1 MSARVLTP
9 DEVVAE
15 LRDGMTIG
23 IGGWGS
29 RRKPMALVRAI
40 LRSTLRD
47 LVVVSY
53 AGPDVGL
60 LVASGQ
66 ASRIVTGFA
75 TLDSIA
81 LEPHFRNARQRGTVE
96 LTELDEGMLHWGLL
110 AAAHRL
116 PFLPIRAGLGSDVMR
131 VNPGLRT
138 IRSPYGGADPFRGA
152 ETGGGTLLGSGA
164 ADEDRAANVGAG
176 RGVGGSEESNG
187 EDLIAMPALRL
198 DAALVHMNRAD
209 AAGNG
214 QYLGPDPYFDDLF
227 CLAAERAYVSCEQI
241 APALTGPPQSLLLNR
256 AMVHGVSETPNGAHF
271 TSCVPDYGR
280 DEEFQR
286 RYAAAAAQPEAWRAF
301 RAEYLDG
308 DEAAYQ
314 KAVRR

>member
-1 MSARVLTP
+1 MTP
-9 DEVVAE
+9 DEIAGE

-40 LRSTLRD
+40 LRSSLKD
-47 LVVVSY
+47 LTVVSY

-66 ASRIVTGFA
+66 AKRVVTGFA
-75 TLDSIA
+75 SLDSIA
-81 LEPHFRNARQRGTVE
+81 LEPHFRRARQNGTVE

-116 PFLPIRAGLGSDVMR
+116 PFLPIRAGLGSGVLE
-131 VNPGLRT
+131 VNPELRT
-138 IRSPYGGADPFRGA
+138 VRSPYPDPFG
-152 ETGGGTLLGSGA
+152 LG
-164 ADEDRAANVGAG
+164 
-176 RGVGGSEESNG
+176 EE
-187 EDLIAMPALRL
+187 LVAVPALKL
-198 DAALVHMNRAD
+198 DAALVHLNRAD

-227 CLAAERAYVSCEQI
+227 CLAAGRAYLSCERI
-241 APALTGPPQSLLLNR
+241 VPTASLAGSGPPQSLLVNR
-256 AMVHGVSETPNGAHF
+256 AMVHGVIEAPGGAHF

-280 DEEFQR
+280 DEAFQA
-286 RYAAAAAQPEAWRAF
+286 RYAKAAADPAAWGTF
-301 RAEYLDG
+301 RDTYLAG
-308 DEAAYQ
+308 DEAEYQ
-314 KAVRR
+314 EAIRA

>member
-1 MSARVLTP
+1 MTP
-9 DEVVAE
+9 DEIVAE

-40 LRSTLRD
+40 GRSPLRNLT
-47 LVVVSY
+47 VVSY

-60 LVASGQ
+60 LLASGQ
-66 ASRIVTGFA
+66 ATRVVTGFA
-75 TLDSIA
+75 SLDSIA
-81 LEPHFRNARQRGTVE
+81 LEPHFRRARQAGTVK

-116 PFLPIRAGLGSDVMR
+116 PFLPIRAGLGSGVLE
-131 VNPGLRT
+131 VNPELRT
-138 IRSPYGGADPFRGA
+138 VRSPYPDPYG
-152 ETGGGTLLGSGA
+152 LG
-164 ADEDRAANVGAG
+164 
-176 RGVGGSEESNG
+176 EE
-187 EDLIAMPALRL
+187 LVAMSALRL

-241 APALTGPPQSLLLNR
+241 VPTLQGPPQTLLLNR
-256 AMVHGVSETPNGAHF
+256 GMVHGVTQTPNGAHF
-271 TSCVPDYGR
+271 TSCLPDYGR
-280 DEEFQR
+280 DEAFQA
-286 RYAAAAAQPEAWRAF
+286 RYAAAAADPEEWRRF
-301 RAEYLDG
+301 TKQYLDG

-314 KAVRR
+314 EAIR

>member
-1 MSARVLTP
+1 MNIVLTP
-9 DEVVAE
+9 DEIIAE

-40 LRSTLRD
+40 LRSALRD
-47 LVVVSY
+47 LTIVSY

-66 ASRIVTGFA
+66 ARRIVTGFA
-75 TLDSIA
+75 SLDSIA
-81 LEPHFRNARQRGTVE
+81 LEPHFRNGRQNGTVA

-138 IRSPYGGADPFRGA
+138 VRSPYED
-152 ETGGGTLLGSGA
+152 
-164 ADEDRAANVGAG
+164 DEELV
-176 RGVGGSEESNG
+176 
-187 EDLIAMPALRL
+187 AMPALRL

-227 CLAAERAYVSCEQI
+227 CLAAERAYMSCERI
-241 APALTGPPQSLLLNR
+241 VPALTGPPQSLLLNR
-256 AMVHGVSETPNGAHF
+256 AMVHGVAETPNGAHF

-286 RYAAAAAQPEAWRAF
+286 RYAAAAADPGSWQRF

-314 KAVRR
+314 KSVRR

>member
-1 MSARVLTP
+1 MTP
-9 DEVVAE
+9 DEIVAE

-40 LRSTLRD
+40 CRSTLRD
-47 LVVVSY
+47 LTVVSY
-53 AGPDVGL
+53 AGADAGL
-60 LVASGQ
+60 LIASGQ
-66 ASRIVTGFA
+66 ARRIVTGFA
-75 TLDSIA
+75 SLDSIP
-81 LEPHFRNARQRGTVE
+81 LEPHFRRARQDGTIE

-138 IRSPYGGADPFRGA
+138 IRSPYEGAEDPFTGEVWEGRLPGPA
-152 ETGGGTLLGSGA
+152 E
-164 ADEDRAANVGAG
+164 
-176 RGVGGSEESNG
+176 NG
-187 EDLIAMPALRL
+187 PAELVAMPALRL

-241 APALTGPPQSLLLNR
+241 AGSLTGPPQSLLLNR
-256 AMVHGVSETPNGAHF
+256 AMVHGVTETPNGAHF

-286 RYAAAAAQPEAWRAF
+286 RYAAAAADPDAWKRF

>member
-1 MSARVLTP
+1 VTP
-9 DEVVAE
+9 EEIVAE

-40 LRSTLRD
+40 LRSPLKNLT
-47 LVVVSY
+47 VVSY

-66 ASRIVTGFA
+66 AKRVVTGFA
-75 TLDSIA
+75 SLDSIA
-81 LEPHFRNARQRGTVE
+81 LEPHFRRARQDGTVE

-116 PFLPIRAGLGSDVMR
+116 PFLPIRAGLGSGVLE

-138 IRSPYGGADPFRGA
+138 VRSPYGDPFG
-152 ETGGGTLLGSGA
+152 LG
-164 ADEDRAANVGAG
+164 
-176 RGVGGSEESNG
+176 EE
-187 EDLIAMPALRL
+187 LVAVPALRL

-209 AAGNG
+209 AGGNA

-227 CLAAERAYVSCEQI
+227 CLAAKRAYVSCEKI
-241 APALTGPPQSLLLNR
+241 VPRLGGLPPTMLLNR
-256 AMVHGVSETPNGAHF
+256 AMVHGVTQTPNGAHF

-280 DEEFQR
+280 DEAFQA
-286 RYAAAAAQPEAWRAF
+286 RYAQAAADP
-301 RAEYLDG
+301 AEWERFTETYLAG

-314 KAVRR
+314 EAVHQEAVR

>member
-1 MSARVLTP
+1 MTDRTLGIE
-9 DEVVAE
+9 DVVAAIKP
-15 LRDGMTIG
+15 GMTIG

-40 LRSTLRD
+40 LRSALRD
-47 LVVVSY
+47 LTIVSY

-66 ASRIVTGFA
+66 ARRIITGFA
-75 TLDSIA
+75 SLDSIA
-81 LEPHFRNARQRGTVE
+81 LEPHFRNGRQNGTVA

-116 PFLPIRAGLGSDVMR
+116 PFLPLRAGLGSGVLE
-131 VNPGLRT
+131 VNPELRT
-138 IRSPYGGADPFRGA
+138 VRSPYGDG
-152 ETGGGTLLGSGA
+152 
-164 ADEDRAANVGAG
+164 
-176 RGVGGSEESNG
+176 EE
-187 EDLIAMPALRL
+187 LVAMPALRL

-227 CLAAERAYVSCEQI
+227 CLAAERAYVSCERI
-241 APALTGPPQSLLLNR
+241 VPSLPGPPQTLLLNR
-256 AMVHGVSETPNGAHF
+256 AMVHAVTETPNGAHF

-280 DEEFQR
+280 DEAFQ
-286 RYAAAAAQPEAWRAF
+286 
-301 RAEYLDG
+301 AEYARSAQSPQAWEQVRADYLSG

-314 KAVRR
+314 EAVRRFRTRTAAARA